1 MVTIIAT
8 ATTIFASTKVGVEDR
23 GLWARRPSWRSPS
36 PTSSLSGTW
45 TSQVSNDGDGDLLER
60 GLQPHSLF
68 LAPELLTLSSDG
80 FSSSTT
86 KTAMYNCTVV
96 SDITTITII
105 RLGERAPVGGSQKGD
120 VYSFAIILYE
130 IHGRSQKQSSSSG
143 NIAMNWH
150 KHFKHH
156 KANIIIILIS
166 KTHFTKLG

>member
-1 MVTIIAT
+1 
-8 ATTIFASTKVGVEDR
+8 
-23 GLWARRPSWRSPS
+23 
-36 PTSSLSGTW
+36 
-45 TSQVSNDGDGDLLER
+45 
-60 GLQPHSLF
+60 
-68 LAPELLTLSSDG
+68 
-80 FSSSTT
+80 
-86 KTAMYNCTVV
+86 MYNYTVV

-156 KANIIIILIS
+156 KANIIIIILIS
-166 KTHFTKLG
+166 KRHFTKLG